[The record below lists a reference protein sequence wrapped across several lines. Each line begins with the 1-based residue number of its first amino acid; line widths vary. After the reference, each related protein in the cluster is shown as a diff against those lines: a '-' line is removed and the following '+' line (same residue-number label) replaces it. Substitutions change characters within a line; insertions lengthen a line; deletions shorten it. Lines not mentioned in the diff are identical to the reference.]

1 MFFKNNKIKLY
12 LVSIVIV
19 STMLTSCRALF
30 PTQRM
35 LDDVLPYRDTH
46 YYCKSD
52 VVPFSREEL
61 KNAKTIYGVELS
73 EYFYENKDANLP
85 EKEKEEFLRTLTYRN
100 ANYTLIKDRYEMYN
114 DDQARDI
121 HDYNQA
127 DKEFNA
133 FYKLEDSPLAD
144 IIKENNN
151 GQLAGNPNI
160 SFKLDLKTCHKVDDI
175 YFEGDAEIYVP
186 VAISDKEYQKLKI
199 GDRITLSI
207 PKDLEVATCS
217 ETIDRELVMKAT
229 DSLCYTDENGEEIA
243 FFVADK
249 DGISEM
255 RRMVDKTGKMIER
268 YIGNHKIGLLIYARI
283 AEGINAER
291 LVTAIMQTGTGDY
304 IIDDIVD
311 KVEGGGYLVDKYKE
325 YIYANAVYTNL
336 KGYITTALNYTA
348 LFVDNEYAK
357 TYLSEHPIVTKGT
370 TDASVYDEDFSDLDF
385 GTPSDAEYFDEMP
398 YEEENV
404 EDTEE
409 SEKTEDAIKETKKDT
424 KTENN
429 SRNTK
434 EVKNEETSPETE
446 PKESTTLNQDEEV
459 NTSTSEPE

>member
-1 MFFKNNKIKLY
+1 MFLRNHKTKIY
-12 LVSIVIV
+12 LVVILII
-19 STMLTSCRALF
+19 STLFTSCRALF

-73 EYFYENKDANLP
+73 EYFYEFKDMNLP

-160 SFKLDLKTCHKVDDI
+160 SFKLYLNTCHKVDDI

-186 VAISDKEYQKLKI
+186 VAIPNKEYEKMKI
-199 GDRITLSI
+199 GDKITLTI
-207 PKDLEVATCS
+207 PKDLEASTSS
-217 ETIDRELVMKAT
+217 ETRQQEFVMKAT

-255 RRMVDKTGKMIER
+255 RRMVDKTGKMIEK
-268 YIGNHKIGLLIYARI
+268 YIGMHKIGLLIYSRI

-291 LVTAIMQTGTGDY
+291 LVTAIMQAGVGDY

-325 YIYANAVYTNL
+325 YVYANAVYTNL

-357 TYLSEHPIVTKGT
+357 TYLSEHPVVTKSAQT
-370 TDASVYDEDFSDLDF
+370 PVFDDEAFGDFDM
-385 GTPSDAEYFDEMP
+385 GTPSESNYIDDGIPVINSDTNDITF
-398 YEEENV
+398 ENN
-404 EDTEE
+404 
-409 SEKTEDAIKETKKDT
+409 EKANNL
-424 KTENN
+424 ENN
-429 SRNTK
+429 SNDREESTT
-434 EVKNEETSPETE
+434 ETSPETE
-446 PKESTTLNQDEEV
+446 PQETTTLAQDEEV
-459 NTSTSEPE
+459 NTATSEPS

>member
-1 MFFKNNKIKLY
+1 MFFGNNKRRLY
-12 LVSIVIV
+12 LVVVVLVATILSSC
-19 STMLTSCRALF
+19 STLF

-61 KNAKTIYGVELS
+61 KNAKTLYGVELS
-73 EYFYENKDANLP
+73 EYFYEFKDANLP
-85 EKEKEEFLRTLTYRN
+85 EKEKEQFLKTLTYRN

-127 DKEFNA
+127 DKEFNT
-133 FYKLEDSPLAD
+133 FYKLENSPLAD
-144 IIKENNN
+144 IVKENNN

-160 SFKLDLKTCHKVDDI
+160 SFKLYLNTCHKVDDI
-175 YFEGDAEIYVP
+175 YYEGDAEIYVP
-186 VAISDKEYQKLKI
+186 VAIPNKEYEKLKI
-199 GDRITLSI
+199 GDKITLTI
-207 PKDLEVATCS
+207 PKDLDVSTNS
-217 ETIDRELVMKAT
+217 ETREQEFVMKAT

-255 RRMVDKTGKMIER
+255 RRMVDKTGKMIEN
-268 YIGNHKIGLLIYARI
+268 YIGMHKIGLLIYARI

-291 LVTAIMQTGTGDY
+291 LVTAIMQAGMGDY

-325 YIYANAVYTNL
+325 YVYANAVYTNL

-357 TYLSEHPIVTKGT
+357 TYLSEHPVITKGSQET
-370 TDASVYDEDFSDLDF
+370 QYDTGSFEEFANLEF
-385 GTPSDAEYFDEMP
+385 GTPSDAEYV
-398 YEEENV
+398 EEEHKLEEQELNEVKEEV
-404 EDTEE
+404 EEAKKEEAEKKKTEE
-409 SEKTEDAIKETKKDT
+409 TTK
-424 KTENN
+424 
-429 SRNTK
+429 
-434 EVKNEETSPETE
+434 ETSPETE
-446 PKESTTLNQDEEV
+446 TQETTTVGQDEEV
-459 NTSTSEPE
+459 NTATSEPA